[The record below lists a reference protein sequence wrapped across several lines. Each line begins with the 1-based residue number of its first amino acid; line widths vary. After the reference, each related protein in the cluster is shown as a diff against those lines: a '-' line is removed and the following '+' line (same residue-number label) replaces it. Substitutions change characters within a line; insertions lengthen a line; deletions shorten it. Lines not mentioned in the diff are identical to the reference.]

1 MMKQNLS
8 LQNIMNDLRKRWAS
22 APDIRKPSN
31 NSQYTVADGV
41 LAAFAVFFMQSSS
54 FLAHQ
59 RLLQSKKGRSNARS
73 LFQIEQIPSDPQ
85 IRNLV
90 DPLSAKYFQE
100 EFWALLDKLKDQQRL
115 WQFRNDLNTYSIA
128 LDGVSF
134 FSSEKIS
141 CAKCLKRAD
150 RSGTE
155 HFYHSAITPVFVK
168 PGQTQVLPLP
178 PEFIVPQDGSEKQDC
193 ERLAAKRWLAQPH
206 EHFSD
211 YTVSYLGDDLYA
223 NQPLCQLIAETYRQ
237 FFIFVCKPESHTS
250 LYEWLDFLDKTHS
263 LENVTQRHWNGKH
276 GELWHYRFA
285 QQVPLRNGED
295 ALSVNWLELVIVH
308 EKTGTI
314 LYQNSFVTN
323 HAVTATSVVPLAQIG
338 RTRWKIENEN
348 NNTLTPALAGGARE
362 TKGYHLEH
370 NFGHGQQ
377 DLANVLA
384 TLNLLAFL
392 IHTIQE
398 LIEPAYQRLRRALG
412 ARKTFFNDLRAL
424 TRYMVFESWDDL
436 LLFMEEGLEITPV
449 PP

>member
-1 MMKQNLS
+1 MTRQKLS
-8 LQNIMNDLRKRWAS
+8 LQNLMSHFQQRWS
-22 APDIRKPSN
+22 TAPDVRKPGN
-31 NSQYTVADGV
+31 NTHYRVADGV

-73 LFQIEQIPSDPQ
+73 LFQVDEIPSDPQ
-85 IRNLV
+85 IRNLL
-90 DPLSAKYFQE
+90 DPLSCEYFQE
-100 EFWALLDKLKDQQRL
+100 DFWFLLDELKAQQRL
-115 WQFRNDLNTYSIA
+115 LQFRNDLNTYAIA

-134 FSSEKIS
+134 FSSENIS
-141 CAKCLKRAD
+141 CAKCLKRED

-168 PGQTQVLPLP
+168 PTQAQVLPLP

-193 ERLAAKRWLAQPH
+193 ERVAAKRWLAQH
-206 EHFSD
+206 HGQFSD
-211 YTVSYLGDDLYA
+211 QTVTYLGDDLYA

-250 LYEWLDFLDKTHS
+250 LYEWIDFLEKSHS
-263 LENVTQRHWNGKH
+263 VENVIQRHWNGKH
-276 GELWHYRFA
+276 GELWQYRFA
-285 QQVPLRNGED
+285 QQVPLRNGDD
-295 ALSVNWLELVIVH
+295 ALPVNWLELIITH
-308 EKTGTI
+308 ETTGNI
-314 LYQNSFVTN
+314 LYHNSFVTN
-323 HAVTATSVVPLAQIG
+323 HAVAVTNIIPLAQVG

-348 NNTLTPALAGGARE
+348 NNTLK

-392 IHTIQE
+392 IHTLQE

-424 TRYMVFESWDDL
+424 TRYMVFDTWDDL
-436 LLFMEEGLEITPV
+436 FRFMEEGLELAQ

>member
-1 MMKQNLS
+1 MQTQNLS
-8 LQNIMNDLRKRWAS
+8 LQQIMSRFRNRWS
-22 APDIRKPSN
+22 TAPDGRKSGN
-31 NSQYTVADGV
+31 RTQYRIADGV

-59 RLLQSKKGRSNARS
+59 RLLQSKKGRSNAQS
-73 LFQIEQIPSDPQ
+73 LFQVGEIPSDPQ

-90 DPLSAKYFQE
+90 DPLASQYFQE
-100 EFWALLDKLKDQQRL
+100 DFWFLLDELEKQKGLL
-115 WQFRNDLNTYSIA
+115 QFRNELNTYSIA

-141 CAKCLKRAD
+141 CPKCLKRAD
-150 RSGTE
+150 RSGVE

-168 PGQTQVLPLP
+168 SGQAQVLPLP

-193 ERLAAKRWLAQPH
+193 ERVAAKRWLAQQH
-206 EHFSD
+206 GHFSD
-211 YTVSYLGDDLYA
+211 HTVTYLGDDLYA
-223 NQPLCQLIAETYRQ
+223 NQPLCQLIVETYRQ
-237 FFIFVCKPESHTS
+237 FFIFVCKPESHS
-250 LYEWLDFLDKTHS
+250 GLYEWIAFLDKSDGLEKVTH
-263 LENVTQRHWNGKH
+263 RHWNGKH
-276 GELWHYRFA
+276 GEIWQYRFA
-285 QQVPLRNGED
+285 NQVPLRNGSD
-295 ALSVNWLELVIVH
+295 ALLVHWLELVITH
-308 EKTGTI
+308 ENTGTI
-314 LYQNSFVTN
+314 LYRNSFVTN
-323 HAVTATSVVPLAQIG
+323 HTITAINVIHLAQVG

-348 NNTLTPALAGGARE
+348 NNTLK

-384 TLNLLAFL
+384 TLNMLAFL

-398 LIEPAYQRLRRALG
+398 MIEPAYKRLRQALG

-424 TRYMVFESWDDL
+424 MRYMVFDSWDDL
-436 LLFMEEGLEITPV
+436 FLFMQEGLEIAQA

>member
-1 MMKQNLS
+1 MRQKLS
-8 LQNIMNDLRKRWAS
+8 LQNLMGHFRQRWAKLPDLRK
-22 APDIRKPSN
+22 PN
-31 NSQYTVADGV
+31 NNMKYAVADGV

-73 LFQIEQIPSDPQ
+73 LFQVDEIPSDPQ

-90 DPLSAKYFQE
+90 DTLFCEDFQE
-100 EFWALLDKLKDQQRL
+100 DFWFLLDELKEQQRL
-115 WQFRNDLNTYSIA
+115 LQFRNELNTYSIA
-128 LDGVSF
+128 LDGVNF

-141 CAKCLKRAD
+141 CPKCLKRED

-168 PGQTQVLPLP
+168 PGQAQVLPLP

-193 ERLAAKRWLAQPH
+193 ERVAAKRWLARHQ
-206 EHFSD
+206 EHFPD
-211 YTVSYLGDDLYA
+211 DTVTYLGDDLYA
-223 NQPLCQLIAETYRQ
+223 NQPLGQLIAETHHQ
-237 FFIFVCKPESHTS
+237 FFIFVCKPESHVG
-250 LYEWLDFLDKTHS
+250 LYEWIDFLEKTNS
-263 LENVTQRHWNGKH
+263 VAKVTQRHWNGKH
-276 GELWHYRFA
+276 GEIWQYRFA
-285 QQVPLRNGED
+285 QQVPLRNGD
-295 ALSVNWLELVIVH
+295 AALLVNWFELVMTH
-308 EKTGTI
+308 EKTGAI

-323 HAVTATSVVPLAQIG
+323 HAITAANVIPLAQVG

-348 NNTLTPALAGGARE
+348 NNTLK

-384 TLNLLAFL
+384 TLNILAFL

-398 LIEPAYQRLRRALG
+398 LVEPAYQRLRRALG

-424 TRYMVFESWDDL
+424 TRYMVFDTWEDL
-436 LLFMEEGLEITPV
+436 FLFMEEGLEIAPE

>member
-1 MMKQNLS
+1 MS
-8 LQNIMNDLRKRWAS
+8 HFRERWANL
-22 APDIRKPSN
+22 PDVRKPN
-31 NSQYTVADGV
+31 NNRKYTVADGV

-59 RLLQSKKGRSNARS
+59 RLLQSKKGRSNAHS
-73 LFQIEQIPSDPQ
+73 LFQVEEIPSDPQ

-90 DPLSAKYFQE
+90 DPLSNEDFQE
-100 EFWALLDKLKDQQRL
+100 DFWFLLEALKEPQRL
-115 WQFRNDLNTYSIA
+115 LQFRNDLKTYAIA
-128 LDGVSF
+128 LDGVNF

-141 CAKCLKRAD
+141 CPKCLKRED

-155 HFYHSAITPVFVK
+155 HFYHSALTPVFVQ
-168 PGQTQVLPLP
+168 PGQAQVLPLP
-178 PEFIVPQDGSEKQDC
+178 PEFIVPQDGHEKQDC
-193 ERLAAKRWLAQPH
+193 ERVAAKRWLAH
-206 EHFSD
+206 HHGRFSD
-211 YTVSYLGDDLYA
+211 YSVTYLGDDLYA

-237 FFIFVCKPESHTS
+237 FFIFVCKPESHTG
-250 LYEWLDFLDKTHS
+250 LYEWIAFLEKTHS
-263 LENVTQRHWNGKH
+263 VEKVTRRQWNGKH

-285 QQVPLRNGED
+285 PQIPLRNGD
-295 ALSVNWLELVIVH
+295 QAVLVHWLELVIVH
-308 EKTGTI
+308 EQTGQI
-314 LYQNSFVTN
+314 LYQNSWVTN
-323 HAVTATSVVPLAQIG
+323 HTLTAANVMPLAQVG

-348 NNTLTPALAGGARE
+348 NNTLK

-398 LIEPAYQRLRRALG
+398 MTEPAYQRLRRALG

-424 TRYMVFESWDDL
+424 TRYMLFDTWDDL
-436 LLFMEEGLEITPV
+436 FLFMEEGLEIAPE

>member
-1 MMKQNLS
+1 MKQKLS
-8 LQNIMNDLRKRWAS
+8 LQSLMRHFRERWATL
-22 APDIRKPSN
+22 PDRRKPN
-31 NSQYTVADGV
+31 NNTKYAIVDGV

-59 RLLQSKKGRSNARS
+59 RLLQSKKGRSNARN
-73 LFQIEQIPSDPQ
+73 LFQVEEIPSDPQ

-90 DPLSAKYFQE
+90 DPLASKDFQE
-100 EFWALLDKLKDQQRL
+100 DFWFLLDELKEQQRL
-115 WQFRNDLNTYSIA
+115 WQFRNDLHTYSIT
-128 LDGVSF
+128 LDGVNF

-141 CAKCLKRAD
+141 CAKCLKRTD
-150 RSGTE
+150 RSGVE

-168 PGQTQVLPLP
+168 PGQAQVLPLP

-193 ERLAAKRWLAQPH
+193 ERVAIKRWLAQH
-206 EHFSD
+206 YGHFSD
-211 YTVSYLGDDLYA
+211 QAVTYLGDDLYA

-237 FFIFVCKPESHTS
+237 FFIFVCKPESHS
-250 LYEWLDFLDKTHS
+250 GLYEWLAFLDKTNGI
-263 LENVTQRHWNGKH
+263 EKVTHRQWNGKH
-276 GELWHYRFA
+276 GEIWQYRFA
-285 QQVPLRNGED
+285 SQVPLRNGEQ
-295 ALSVNWLELVIVH
+295 AFSVNWLELVIAH
-308 EKTGTI
+308 ETTGAI

-323 HAVTATSVVPLAQIG
+323 HAITTTNVVQLAQVG

-348 NNTLTPALAGGARE
+348 NNTLK

-392 IHTIQE
+392 LHTIQE
-398 LIEPAYQRLRRALG
+398 MIEPAYQRLRRALG

-424 TRYMVFESWDDL
+424 TRYMLFDTWDHL
-436 LLFMEEGLEITPV
+436 FLFMEEGLEIAPQ

>member
-8 LQNIMNDLRKRWAS
+8 LQNIMTYLRKGWVS
-22 APDIRKPSN
+22 APDRRKAGN
-31 NSQYTVADGV
+31 NTQYRVVDGI

-59 RLLQSKKGRSNARS
+59 RLLQSKKGRSNAGS
-73 LFQIEQIPSDPQ
+73 LFQVEEIPSDPQ

-90 DPLSAKYFQE
+90 DPLSNEYFQGDFWYLLE
-100 EFWALLDKLKDQQRL
+100 ELKEQQRL
-115 WQFRNDLNTYSIA
+115 MQFRNDLNTYAIA
-128 LDGVSF
+128 LDGVNF
-134 FSSEKIS
+134 FSSENIS
-141 CAKCLKRAD
+141 CPKCLKRED
-150 RSGTE
+150 RSGVE

-168 PGQTQVLPLP
+168 PGQAQVLPLP

-193 ERLAAKRWLAQPH
+193 ERMAAKRWLGQHH
-206 EHFSD
+206 EHFAD
-211 YTVSYLGDDLYA
+211 YSVSYLGDDLYA
-223 NQPLCQLIAETYRQ
+223 NQPLCERIAETYRQ

-250 LYEWLDFLDKTHS
+250 LYEWLAFLEKTHS
-263 LENVTQRHWNGKH
+263 LEKVTQRHWNGKH
-276 GELWHYRFA
+276 GELWQYRFA
-285 QQVPLRNGED
+285 QQVPLRNGND
-295 ALSVNWLELVIVH
+295 ALSVNWLELVIAH
-308 EKTGTI
+308 EKTGKI

-348 NNTLTPALAGGARE
+348 NNTLK

-370 NFGHGQQ
+370 NFGHGHQ

-424 TRYMVFESWDDL
+424 TRYVLFDTWDA
-436 LLFMEEGLEITPV
+436 LFQFMADGLEISL
-449 PP
+449 PPP

>member
-1 MMKQNLS
+1 MRQKLS
-8 LQNIMNDLRKRWAS
+8 LQNLMGHFRQRWAKLPDLRK
-22 APDIRKPSN
+22 PN
-31 NSQYTVADGV
+31 NNMKYAVADGV

-73 LFQIEQIPSDPQ
+73 LFQVDEIPSDPQ

-90 DPLSAKYFQE
+90 DTLFCEDFQE
-100 EFWALLDKLKDQQRL
+100 DFWFLLDELKEQQRL
-115 WQFRNDLNTYSIA
+115 LQFRNELNTYSIA
-128 LDGVSF
+128 LDGVNF
-134 FSSEKIS
+134 FSSGNIS
-141 CAKCLKRAD
+141 CPKCLKRED

-168 PGQTQVLPLP
+168 PGQAQVLPLP

-193 ERLAAKRWLAQPH
+193 ERVAAKRWLARHQ
-206 EHFSD
+206 EHFPD
-211 YTVSYLGDDLYA
+211 DTVTYLGDDLYA
-223 NQPLCQLIAETYRQ
+223 NQPLGQLIAETHHQ
-237 FFIFVCKPESHTS
+237 FFIFVCKPESHVG
-250 LYEWLDFLDKTHS
+250 LYQWIDFLEKTNS
-263 LENVTQRHWNGKH
+263 VAKVTQRHWNGKH
-276 GELWHYRFA
+276 GEIWQYRFA
-285 QQVPLRNGED
+285 QQVPLRNGDD
-295 ALSVNWLELVIVH
+295 ALLVNWFELVMTH
-308 EKTGTI
+308 EKTGAI

-323 HAVTATSVVPLAQIG
+323 HAITAANVIPLAQVG

-348 NNTLTPALAGGARE
+348 NNTLK
-362 TKGYHLEH
+362 TKGYHLAH

-384 TLNLLAFL
+384 TLNILAFL

-398 LIEPAYQRLRRALG
+398 LVEPAYQRLRRALG

-424 TRYMVFESWDDL
+424 TRYMVFDTWEDL
-436 LLFMEEGLEITPV
+436 FLFMEEGLEIAPE

>member
-1 MMKQNLS
+1 MRQTLSVQNL
-8 LQNIMNDLRKRWAS
+8 MTHFRERWANL
-22 APDIRKPSN
+22 PDTRRPN
-31 NSQYTVADGV
+31 NHTKYAVSDGV
-41 LAAFAVFFMQSSS
+41 LAGFAVFFMQSSS

-73 LFQIEQIPSDPQ
+73 LFQVEEIPSDPQ
-85 IRNLV
+85 IRNLL

-100 EFWALLDKLKDQQRL
+100 DFWFLLEELKAQQRL
-115 WQFRNDLNTYSIA
+115 VQFRNDLATSAIA
-128 LDGVSF
+128 LDGVNF

-141 CAKCLKRAD
+141 CPKCLKRED

-155 HFYHSAITPVFVK
+155 HFYHSAITPVLVK
-168 PGQTQVLPLP
+168 PGRAQVLPLP

-193 ERLAAKRWLAQPH
+193 ERVAAKRWLGQH
-206 EHFSD
+206 HKHFAD
-211 YTVSYLGDDLYA
+211 YSVTYLGDDLYA
-223 NQPLCQLIAETYRQ
+223 NQPLCQLIAETYQQ

-250 LYEWLDFLDKTHS
+250 LYEWIDFLEKTHS
-263 LENVTQRHWNGKH
+263 VEKVTQRQWNGKH
-276 GELWHYRFA
+276 GEIWQYRFA
-285 QQVPLRNGED
+285 DQVPLRTGEE
-295 ALSVNWLELVIVH
+295 ALLVNWLELLITH
-308 EKTGTI
+308 EQTGAI
-314 LYQNSFVTN
+314 LYHNSFVTN
-323 HAVTATSVVPLAQIG
+323 HAMTPANVIHLAQVG

-348 NNTLTPALAGGARE
+348 NNTLK

-398 LIEPAYQRLRRALG
+398 LVEPAYLRLRRALG

-424 TRYMVFESWDDL
+424 TRYIVFDSWNDL
-436 LLFMEEGLEITPV
+436 FLFMEEGLEIAPE